1 MPFMKQ
7 RLIQLLGAQ
16 GAMPSAAIQS
26 RLNISQATVSRLVKA
41 QADTLVVCGK
51 GKSTQYALAHAIGT
65 APSQQPIWCVN
76 ADGLAE
82 RVGTLSFLSQSQIHI
97 AADGVSQVFTPTR
110 NEVLPWFLSPLK
122 AEGFLG
128 RWLAQQ
134 LLGLGVSA
142 NPETWDSEMALIGA
156 LRTRDA
162 PGAMLLGSGASSAG
176 QGAVQLPGDKLAAA
190 LDATASD
197 LAKNLPAG
205 SSAGGEQPKFLATDA
220 QGDSFLVKFS
230 PPLGTPFGDRWSDL
244 LRMEVLS
251 SKVLKSHGIAVAEN
265 KFVQTATRSYLLS
278 KRFDRVAKTGRIH
291 GVSLAAAHHAFVKGA
306 LVDWTATGDQ
316 LARQKRLPP
325 SDAETI
331 HSVFQ
336 FGRLIGNTDM
346 HFGNASLF
354 VDGLTLKDVVKGQFR
369 LTPVY
374 DMLPM
379 RWRPDQINGISDY
392 APFALDLTFAN
403 ALSRRAA
410 KDFWLEVS
418 TDRYTSA
425 PLKVVALVMAA
436 ALD

>member
-1 MPFMKQ
+1 MKQ

-16 GAMPSAAIQS
+16 GAIPSAVIQS
-26 RLNISQATVSRLVKA
+26 RLNVSQATVSRLVKA
-41 QADTLVVCGK
+41 QDDALVICGK

-65 APSQQPIWCVN
+65 APSQQPIWRVN

-82 RVGTLSFLSQSQIHI
+82 RVGTLSFLSQSQIYI
-97 AADGVSQVFTPTR
+97 AADGVNQVFTPTR
-110 NEVLPWFLSPLK
+110 NEALPWFLSPLK

-128 RWLAQQ
+128 RLLAQQ
-134 LLGLGVSA
+134 LLALGVSA

-156 LRTRDA
+156 LHTRDA
-162 PGAMLLGSGASSAG
+162 PGAMLLGTGASSAE
-176 QGAVQLPGDKLAAA
+176 QGAVQLPEENLATA
-190 LDATASD
+190 LDVTTSD

-230 PPLGTPFGDRWSDL
+230 PPLGTPFGDRWTDL

-251 SKVLKSHGIAVAEN
+251 SKVLKSHGVAVAEN
-265 KFVQTATRSYLLS
+265 RFIQTSTRSYLLS
-278 KRFDRVAKTGRIH
+278 KRFDRVGKAGRVH
-291 GVSLAAAHHAFVKGA
+291 VVSLATAHHAFVKGSF
-306 LVDWTATGDQ
+306 VDWTATGDQ

-331 HSVFQ
+331 HAVFQ